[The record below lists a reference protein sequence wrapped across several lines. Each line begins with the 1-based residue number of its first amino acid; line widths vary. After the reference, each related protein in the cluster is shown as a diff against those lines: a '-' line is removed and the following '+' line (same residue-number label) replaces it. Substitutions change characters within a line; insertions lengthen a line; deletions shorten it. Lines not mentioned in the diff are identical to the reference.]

1 MDTAMTIQAVID
13 LAGENAFLRQE
24 NDRIKELKKRYKL
37 L

>member
-13 LAGENAFLRQE
+13 LAGENAFLRL
-24 NDRIKELKKRYKL
+24 DFKELKKRYKL